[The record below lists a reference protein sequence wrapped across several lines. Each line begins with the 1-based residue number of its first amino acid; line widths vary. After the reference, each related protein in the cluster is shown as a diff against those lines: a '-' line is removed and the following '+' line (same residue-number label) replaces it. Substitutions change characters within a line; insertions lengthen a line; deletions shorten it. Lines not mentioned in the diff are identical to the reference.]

1 MTVPG
6 GPAQAREAPEHV
18 READAARRGVLDDPT
33 AAGRELVGEVPAHA
47 ALVRLLRDEGRRVLA
62 TLVRHTGDLQ
72 LAEDAV
78 QDAVLRALDTWPRT
92 GVPPQPRAWLTVT
105 ARNRAVDLVRRE
117 SARTGKEAAAVE
129 LLDPPADE
137 PPEVVRDDQLRLV
150 FTCCHPALA
159 LETQVALALHTLC
172 GLATAEVGRALL
184 VPEATMAKRLTRA
197 KQKIARAGIPYRVP
211 EAAELPDRLRGV
223 AATVYLLFT
232 EGYGR
237 PDGGP
242 TADEA
247 VRLARLLHALM
258 PDEPSV
264 LGLLALLLLQDA
276 RRNARFDPDGRP
288 VPLADQD
295 RTRWRRPAVEE
306 GVVLVGEGL
315 RRTPGRPDPYVVQAA
330 IAACHAL
337 APSWADTDW
346 AAVLSWYD
354 VLLTVGDTP
363 VVRLNRAVAV
373 GELRGPAA
381 ALAELDALVGLH
393 GYPLW
398 HATRAELLARLDRV
412 AEARAAFDAALAL
425 PLNPAQRVHVAA
437 RRAELPS

>member
-1 MTVPG
+1 MTTS
-6 GPAQAREAPEHV
+6 PAR
-18 READAARRGVLDDPT
+18 AALE
-33 AAGRELVGEVPAHA
+33 ELVRH
-47 ALVRLLRDEGRRVLA
+47 EGRRVLA

-78 QDAVLRALDTWPRT
+78 QDAVVRALATWPRT

-117 SARTGKEAAAVE
+117 SARTGKEAQAVHDASWTGE
-129 LLDPPADE
+129 PVDE
-137 PPEVVRDDQLRLV
+137 PPEVLRDDLLRLV

-172 GLATAEVGRALL
+172 GLTTAEVGRALL

-197 KQKIARAGIPYRVP
+197 KQKIARAGVPYRVP

-232 EGYGR
+232 EGYAR
-237 PDGGP
+237 PDGAP
-242 TADEA
+242 TAAEA
-247 VRLARLLHALM
+247 VRLARLLHELM
-258 PDEPSV
+258 PDEAPV
-264 LGLLALLLLQDA
+264 LGLLALLLLQES
-276 RRNARFDPDGRP
+276 RRPARFTGDGRL
-288 VPLADQD
+288 VPLAEQD
-295 RTRWRRPAVEE
+295 RSRWHREAVTE
-306 GVVLVGEGL
+306 GVVLVGAGL
-315 RRTPGRPDPYVVQAA
+315 RRSPDRPDAYVVQAA

-337 APSWADTDW
+337 APTSDETDW

-354 VLLTVGDTP
+354 VLLTVHDTP

-373 GELRGPAA
+373 AELRGAA
-381 ALAELDALVGLH
+381 DALAELDALPALG

-398 HATRAELLARLDRV
+398 HATRGELLARLGRV
-412 AEARAAFDAALAL
+412 AEARAALDAALAL
-425 PLNPAQRVHVAA
+425 PLNPAQRGHVADRLA
-437 RRAELPS
+437 SLPS